1 LEERNTY
8 TPTNTP
14 HVRSSSVS
22 SVCDQSLKDL
32 RGRVGV
38 PDLKTSSN
46 NPEVDLTAKGQ
57 AGQGLRVP
65 VIYVLNQRGKP
76 LMPCSPR
83 KARLLLK
90 EEKAD
95 VVNRTPFTIQLTTA
109 TGESKQDI
117 KLGVDSG
124 FIHIG
129 LSATTEKKEV
139 LAAEVILRKDIVDLN
154 SERRSYR
161 KTRRNR
167 KTWYR
172 KPRFLNRKKS
182 KIEVAAFDIQKIKNP
197 DIAGTDYQQGE
208 QLGFWNIREY
218 VLHRDSH
225 KCQHCKG
232 KTKDKVL
239 NIHHLM
245 SRKTGGDRPSNL
257 VTLCETCHNY
267 HHQGKIK
274 LKIKKTNGFKA
285 ETFMSTVRW
294 KLVNILKQVFPNIN
308 HTYGYLTKNTRIK
321 NKIAKSHI
329 NDAFVIADGITQK
342 RTKPL
347 RIKQIRKN
355 NRKLY
360 KGSRSHLKNT
370 APLYI
375 KGFKRYD
382 KVLFEG
388 KEAFIFGRRSTGYF
402 DIRTLAGE
410 KIHASAKAKEL
421 KLLESSS
428 AFLKTL
434 EGVVK

>member
-95 VVNRTPFTIQLTTA
+95 VVNRTPFTIQLTMA

-117 KLGVDSG
+117 KLGVDSS
-124 FIHIG
+124 I
-129 LSATTEKKEV
+129 
-139 LAAEVILRKDIVDLN
+139 
-154 SERRSYR
+154 
-161 KTRRNR
+161 
-167 KTWYR
+167 
-172 KPRFLNRKKS
+172 

-197 DIAGTDYQQGE
+197 DITGTDYQQGE

-239 NIHHLM
+239 NIHHLK

-410 KIHASAKAKEL
+410 KIHASAKAKDL

-428 AFLKTL
+428 TFLKTL

>member
-95 VVNRTPFTIQLTTA
+95 VVNRTPFTIQLTMA

-117 KLGVDSG
+117 KLGVDSS
-124 FIHIG
+124 I
-129 LSATTEKKEV
+129 
-139 LAAEVILRKDIVDLN
+139 
-154 SERRSYR
+154 
-161 KTRRNR
+161 
-167 KTWYR
+167 
-172 KPRFLNRKKS
+172 

-197 DIAGTDYQQGE
+197 DITGTDYQQGE

-239 NIHHLM
+239 NIHHLK

>member
-1 LEERNTY
+1 M
-8 TPTNTP
+8 
-14 HVRSSSVS
+14 
-22 SVCDQSLKDL
+22 
-32 RGRVGV
+32 

-95 VVNRTPFTIQLTTA
+95 VVNRTPFTIQLTMA

-117 KLGVDSG
+117 KLGVDSS
-124 FIHIG
+124 I
-129 LSATTEKKEV
+129 
-139 LAAEVILRKDIVDLN
+139 
-154 SERRSYR
+154 
-161 KTRRNR
+161 
-167 KTWYR
+167 
-172 KPRFLNRKKS
+172 

-197 DIAGTDYQQGE
+197 DITGTDYQQGE

-239 NIHHLM
+239 NIHHLK